1 MFAGLAVVTAE
12 REDAIR
18 KAEQLEIEMRKLR
31 AKCQHLT
38 DELQARSSAPS
49 TQLHDA
55 AAPTQAPDSP
65 PTQPPASAQMDNS
78 AVTGTHLV
86 ELTQQL
92 EDAKLSISAQ
102 EADIVSLHAQVISR
116 NAEFES
122 TRAALRT
129 ELALLTQQAQ
139 QHCSE
144 RDVATQRAESSSAE
158 RDTYAQQ
165 AQQLEADLA
174 ESSHRAESLSA
185 QREEL
190 EQQVEGLLAQAG
202 QNEVA
207 SAEMQRLQE
216 QLDQLQEKLHH
227 TEEEALRLEGEQG
240 QLHHKVQSLEE
251 EAQESFEQ
259 LTAKEEVRHH
269 VLYHMTAVYT
279 IPIFD
284 SSSLPFPIPAIHQD
298 SG

>member
-1 MFAGLAVVTAE
+1 MPAGLAVVTAE

-31 AKCQHLT
+31 AKCQALV
-38 DELQARSSAPS
+38 DELQARPSEASS
-49 TQLHDA
+49 QLHDA

-65 PTQPPASAQMDNS
+65 PTRPPASAQKDNS
-78 AVTGTHLV
+78 AFTDTHLV
-86 ELTQQL
+86 QLTQQL
-92 EDAKLSISAQ
+92 EDANLNVSAK

-116 NAEFES
+116 NAELES

-158 RDTYAQQ
+158 RDTFAQQ

-174 ESSHRAESLSA
+174 ESTHRAESLSA
-185 QREEL
+185 QRVDL

-216 QLDQLQEKLHH
+216 QLNQLQEKLHH
-227 TEEEALRLEGEQG
+227 TEEEVQRLEGEQG

-259 LTAKEEVRHH
+259 LTGKEEVKHQIQ
-269 VLYHMTAVYT
+269 YHTTAVYT
-279 IPIFD
+279 MRPLN
-284 SSSLPFPIPAIHQD
+284 SSLLFPIPPIHED
-298 SG
+298 TG